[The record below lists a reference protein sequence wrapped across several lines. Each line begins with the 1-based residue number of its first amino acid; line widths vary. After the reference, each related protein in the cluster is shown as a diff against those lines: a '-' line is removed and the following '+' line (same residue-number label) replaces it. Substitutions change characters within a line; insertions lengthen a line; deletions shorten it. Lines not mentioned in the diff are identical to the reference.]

1 MMEPTFDVAQALLP
15 AAPRLVSAHSHNCC
29 GAEAP
34 RGLKP
39 ALRTLALIAIA
50 QLAFAQTQ
58 PSKLTLKDAEALAL
72 KNHPQVLAAANEV
85 AAAGQQVTEA
95 RSAYYPNL
103 SADVTASQANHL
115 SRIGAGAL
123 TDSRLFNRFGQ
134 GIVLS
139 QLVTD
144 AGRTPNLVASSRLH
158 AQASAQD
165 YQRSQYDVLLAVNR
179 SYFDYLHAQAL
190 VKVAD
195 QTVAARQ
202 LLLDQVSAL
211 AKNNL
216 KSQLDVSFTA
226 VNVSEAKLLLI
237 RAQDSVQTA
246 AAELMRALG
255 SDQPATYQL
264 VEEPLPPSPSQ
275 SAEELVGQAL
285 ANRPELASLRLSRE
299 AAYKFAAAE
308 KDLSRPTIGLL
319 AVAGFLPFIN
329 QTSTTTPIPKEY
341 EGAAVNVEFPV
352 FNGHLFSARREAAH
366 QRALASDQML
376 RDEQERVV
384 RDVRSAWASASTAY
398 QRIDV
403 TAQFLRQAALALNL
417 AQGRYNLGL
426 ASIVELTQAQLNVT
440 EAEVENLSAKYDYQI
455 QYAALQY
462 ALGLLR

>member
-1 MMEPTFDVAQALLP
+1 MKWVAA
-15 AAPRLVSAHSHNCC
+15 V
-29 GAEAP
+29 
-34 RGLKP
+34 
-39 ALRTLALIAIA
+39 LIAIA
-50 QLAFAQTQ
+50 QLALAQTQ
-58 PSKLTLKDAEALAL
+58 PSKLTLKDAEELAL
-72 KNHPQVLAAANEV
+72 KNHPHILAAGNEV
-85 AAAGQQVTEA
+85 AVANQQVTEA
-95 RSAYYPNL
+95 RSAYYPDL
-103 SADVTASQANHL
+103 SVDITASAANHL

-139 QLVTD
+139 QLITD
-144 AGRTPNLVASSRLH
+144 SGRTPNLVASSRLR

-165 YQRSQYDVLLAVNR
+165 YQGSRNEVLLAVNQ

-190 VKVAD
+190 VNVAE

-216 KSQLDVSFTA
+216 KSQLDVSFTD

-246 AAELMRALG
+246 AAELMRAIG

-264 VEEPLPPSPSQ
+264 VDEPLPPSPSLNADQ
-275 SAEELVGQAL
+275 LVAQAL
-285 ANRPELASLRLSRE
+285 ANRPELASLRLSRD
-299 AAYKFAAAE
+299 AAYKFASAE
-308 KDLSRPTIGLL
+308 RDLSLPTISLL
-319 AVAGFLPFIN
+319 GVAGAVPFIN
-329 QTSTTTPIPKEY
+329 QTSTTTPIPGIY
-341 EGAAVNVEFPV
+341 GGAAVNVEFPV
-352 FNGHLFSARREAAH
+352 FNGHRFSARREVAH
-366 QRALASDQML
+366 QRALESDQKL
-376 RDEQERVV
+376 LDQQERVV

-440 EAEVENLSAKYDYQI
+440 QAAVENLSAKYDYQI

>member
-1 MMEPTFDVAQALLP
+1 VRVFLTALLAIGQIALAQAPP
-15 AAPRLVSAHSHNCC
+15 A
-29 GAEAP
+29 
-34 RGLKP
+34 
-39 ALRTLALIAIA
+39 
-50 QLAFAQTQ
+50 
-58 PSKLTLKDAEALAL
+58 KLTLKEAEALAL
-72 KNHPQVLAAANEV
+72 KNHPHVLAAESEV
-85 AAAGQQVTEA
+85 AVAGQEVREA
-95 RSAYYPNL
+95 RSAYYPDL
-103 SADVTASQANHL
+103 SADITASQGNNL

-144 AGRTPNLVASSRLH
+144 SGRTPNLVASSRLH

-165 YQRSQYDVLLAVNR
+165 YQRSRYDVLLAVNR

-190 VKVAD
+190 VKVAE
-195 QTVAARQ
+195 QTVDARQ

-211 AKNNL
+211 AKNQL

-246 AAELMRALG
+246 EAELVRALG
-255 SDQPATYQL
+255 SDQPANYQL
-264 VEEPLPPSPSQ
+264 VDEPLPPSPSQ
-275 SAEELVGQAL
+275 NAEELIAQAL
-285 ANRPELASLRLSRE
+285 ANRPELAGLRLSRE
-299 AAYKFAAAE
+299 SAYKFAAAE
-308 KDLSRPTIGLL
+308 KDLSRPTVSLL

-329 QTSTTTPIPKEY
+329 QTSPTTPIPKEY
-341 EGAAVNVEFPV
+341 EGVAVNVEFPI

-366 QRALASDQML
+366 QRALESDQML

-384 RDVRSAWASASTAY
+384 RDVRSTWASASTAY

-426 ASIVELTQAQLNVT
+426 ASIIELTQAQLNVT
-440 EAEVENLSAKYDYQI
+440 QAEVENLSAKYDYQI
-455 QYAALQY
+455 QYAVLQY